1 MFRRMGLKG
10 TICAFPPQGHLA
22 ECRNSPFAPFQWQA
36 SKRLLGVL
44 CDGLQKGAQSVFI
57 YDHEKVREERVL
69 LPTPL
74 LCCGGPIPDFPLRD
88 VERRCPASEDQLGP
102 NQLLQGIIQLRLPH
116 ECEGTD
122 QPMRELPAEHRSD
135 LLGQSASQ
143 IGDRSLG

>member
-1 MFRRMGLKG
+1 M
-10 TICAFPPQGHLA
+10 
-22 ECRNSPFAPFQWQA
+22 
-36 SKRLLGVL
+36 LGVL
-44 CDGLQKGAQSVFI
+44 CDGLQKGAQSVFT

-69 LPTPL
+69 LPTPP

-88 VERRCPASEDQLGP
+88 VERRCPASEDQLSP
-102 NQLLQGIIQLRLPH
+102 NQLLQGIIQLLLPH
-116 ECEGTD
+116 ECDGTD

>member
-1 MFRRMGLKG
+1 MGLKG

-44 CDGLQKGAQSVFI
+44 CDGLQKGAQSVLT

-69 LPTPL
+69 LPTPP

-88 VERRCPASEDQLGP
+88 VERRCPASEDQPARTNCSKALSSCGCRMSAMALISP
-102 NQLLQGIIQLRLPH
+102 
-116 ECEGTD
+116 CESCRPSTA
-122 QPMRELPAEHRSD
+122 P
-135 LLGQSASQ
+135 
-143 IGDRSLG
+143 IY